1 VKQRILAVMAVV
13 AILGGS
19 FALRT
24 SLAQPMHETPAEGG
38 DISRHH
44 GRHMDGSSGGAFHR
58 RFDDAEKWAKE
69 FDKPE
74 RDAWQKPEEVVDALH
89 LDRAASVADVGA
101 GTGYFSV
108 KIAKR
113 ITDGKVFAADVEPD
127 MVRYLGERAG
137 RERVSNLVPVQAEA
151 DAANLPEPV
160 DLILVVD
167 TYHHIGHRIAYF
179 SKLKS
184 WLRPGA
190 RLAIIDFKADS
201 PIGPPVEHRIPPE
214 KVTEE
219 LTAAGYT
226 LAESHDFLPRQYFLV
241 FKAGA

>member
-1 VKQRILAVMAVV
+1 M
-13 AILGGS
+13 
-19 FALRT
+19 ALRP
-24 SLAQPMHETPAEGG
+24 SLAQPMHDMSGAGG
-38 DISRHH
+38 EMGAHSGHH
-44 GRHMDGSSGGAFHR
+44 RDGASDGAFHR

-74 RDAWQKPEEVVDALH
+74 RDGWQKPEEIIDALH
-89 LDRAASVADVGA
+89 LDRAASVGDVGA

-113 ITDGKVFAADVEPD
+113 IPDGKVFAADVEPD
-127 MVRYLGERAG
+127 MVRYLGERAQ
-137 RERVSNLVPVQAEA
+137 REQAANLLPVQSSA

-167 TYHHIGHRIAYF
+167 TYHHIGHRTQYF
-179 SKLKS
+179 AKLKS
-184 WLRPGA
+184 SLRPGA

-201 PIGPPVEHRIPPE
+201 PNGPPVQHRISPE

-219 LTAAGYT
+219 LAAAGFT
-226 LAESHDFLPRQYFLV
+226 LVESHDFLPRQYFLV
-241 FKAGA
+241 FQAGS

>member
-1 VKQRILAVMAVV
+1 MHPT
-13 AILGGS
+13 
-19 FALRT
+19 F
-24 SLAQPMHETPAEGG
+24 AQPMHDMPAAGG
-38 DISRHH
+38 EMGAHPGHH
-44 GRHMDGSSGGAFHR
+44 RDGASDGAFHR

-89 LDRAASVADVGA
+89 LDRASSVADVGA

-113 ITDGKVFAADVEPD
+113 IPDGKVFAADVEPD

-137 RERVSNLVPVQAEA
+137 REQVSNLLPVQASA
-151 DAANLPEPV
+151 DASNLPEPV
-160 DLILVVD
+160 DLVLVVD
-167 TYHHIGHRIAYF
+167 TYHHIGHRIDYF
-179 SKLKS
+179 AKLKS
-184 WLRPGA
+184 SLRPAA
-190 RLAIIDFKADS
+190 RLAIIDFGADS

-219 LTAAGYT
+219 LAAAGYKFE
-226 LAESHDFLPRQYFLV
+226 ESHDFLPRQYFLV